1 MSALLRGAATVVP
14 LLLVLASTATLHL
27 PLCGALF
34 RCGCVTPWT
43 GGSDHCNIHAAQ
55 GPHCPW
61 CAHPGVGTAGFG
73 LTLASPV
80 AAYLLVRRRGASLKT
95 STFAAAA
102 AVPLAALLSGG
113 ATWLATD
120 YPHFLARDARARLG
134 LPAGPLPCSGGG
146 PGH

>member
-61 CAHPGVGTAGFG
+61 CAHTGVGTAGFA

-80 AAYLLVRRRGASLKT
+80 AAYVLVRRRGASLR
-95 STFAAAA
+95 AATLA
-102 AVPLAALLSGG
+102 AVAVVPLGALLAGA
-113 ATWLATD
+113 ATWVATD

-134 LPAGPLPCSGGG
+134 LPPGPLPCGGG
-146 PGH
+146 APSR

>member
-1 MSALLRGAATVVP
+1 VSVLARGAATVP
-14 LLLVLASTATLHL
+14 LLLALALTATLHL

-43 GGSDHCNIHAAQ
+43 GGSDHCNIHAAH

-61 CAHPGVGTAGFG
+61 CAHPGVGSAGFG

-80 AAYLLVRRRGASLKT
+80 AAYVLVRRRGASL
-95 STFAAAA
+95 STATLAAVA
-102 AVPLAALLSGG
+102 AVPLAALLAGA

-120 YPHFLARDARARLG
+120 YPHFLARDARARIA
-134 LPAGPLPCSGGG
+134 LPAGPLDCGGRE
-146 PGH
+146 PSR